1 MSFVRKGRRVTTAS
15 WRLAPAVRGGGA
27 MVVLVIKA
35 KHFLKKTA
43 IECFALTFART
54 ETLRQLLANHF
65 KREREREREKEKEK
79 E

>member
-1 MSFVRKGRRVTTAS
+1 
-15 WRLAPAVRGGGA
+15 